1 MQHCQENHSAPL
13 EQVPLQV
20 MEGPVLQ
27 TGRPSRRLA
36 GDGQRAADLPWTA
49 GTGANA
55 SSAGPKPAVR
65 FGRQADG
72 AATAGMTAAAA
83 KNATIVRLTIL
94 IVSSAPDRCT
104 KSLHTIR
111 RGMTTA
117 RCGSRH
123 SKGGLRRR
131 RASADDVPTRSYP
144 PGGFDVPEGS
154 RDNRRAGKKPQRRLQ
169 MADASK
175 TPLADQAKNKIGHSE
190 PRLGGPHA
198 EQQLANAAD
207 AIAIQLSLINQK
219 STCSLKR
226 SSGLRNG
233 PNSGPPVFGTAI

>member
-20 MEGPVLQ
+20 MDGPEVQ

-49 GTGANA
+49 GAGANV

-123 SKGGLRRR
+123 SVGWAKAAERSE
-131 RASADDVPTRSYP
+131 ADVPTNDGCLLKLC
-144 PGGFDVPEGS
+144 GGHRCFAQCAS
-154 RDNRRAGKKPQRRLQ
+154 QR
-169 MADASK
+169 
-175 TPLADQAKNKIGHSE
+175 
-190 PRLGGPHA
+190 
-198 EQQLANAAD
+198 
-207 AIAIQLSLINQK
+207 
-219 STCSLKR
+219 
-226 SSGLRNG
+226 
-233 PNSGPPVFGTAI
+233 